1 MTCVAYFQGT
11 SALAAITG
19 LYLFSRKMVLPR
31 RAKLAI
37 SLLTSMAYLQVRW
50 QPSNKRR
57 DSVCSV
63 D

>member
-37 SLLTSMAYLQVRW
+37 SLLTSTAYLQVRW